1 MHSQCHYSVQR
12 TDNEMEGNP
21 RDEKPARPVAAVKHK
36 HSSDDLEDAGEMNVP
51 VTFNITERC
60 TAEQGD
66 AAEDYEEPTDD
77 CDREWPPVH
86 RATDYT
92 DPGRI
97 Y

>member
-1 MHSQCHYSVQR
+1 
-12 TDNEMEGNP
+12 
-21 RDEKPARPVAAVKHK
+21 
-36 HSSDDLEDAGEMNVP
+36 MNVP

-86 RATDYT
+86 LGHRLHGSGTDLLT
-92 DPGRI
+92 CSGFSSVK
-97 Y
+97 